1 MSAVSRASDALGG
14 DVPRSQVDEWL
25 DKAAVGLDDGKFG
38 LVVDLVAQL
47 SGRPL
52 GNRLSV
58 AYLKTVI
65 AKPERVGREALQA
78 CQCDG
83 ASGWVLE
90 SQEGGPYA
98 KACERCKPVQHER
111 QQSPATSDPVF
122 GTRNHLNHQ
131 ERTTVTDGS
140 DRWGCEVC
148 REKHGV
154 KQGLP
159 AARSWQ

>member
-25 DKAAVGLDDGKFG
+25 DKASVNLDDGKFG
-38 LVVDLVAQL
+38 QVVDLVAQL

-52 GNRLSV
+52 GNRLAV
-58 AYLKTVI
+58 AYLKTVT
-65 AKPERVGREALQA
+65 AKPERVGRESLKP
-78 CQCDG
+78 CKCDG
-83 ASGWVLE
+83 SWWLE
-90 SQEGGPYA
+90 DDHGTPFA
-98 KACERCKPVQHER
+98 KACETCRPVQHER

-131 ERTTVTDGS
+131 ERTTVSDGS

-159 AARSWQ
+159 AASSWQ